1 MGQGVQT
8 RYSHPFLNYIITSS
22 NLSSPPVKPLRF
34 YAWGYKGGTTGGAM
48 GEGQGEQKYS
58 FLAFPFFSAILSLV
72 SDKGTGGGIGMD
84 ALALL

>member
-34 YAWGYKGGTTGGAM
+34 YAWGYKGVPFGDAM
-48 GEGQGEQKYS
+48 GGRNRTNSVYLGNLL
-58 FLAFPFFSAILSLV
+58 FHAILLV
-72 SDKGTGGGIGMD
+72 
-84 ALALL
+84 